1 VQERRVVSIVINN
14 YNYARFLRA
23 AIDSALAQSYT
34 AVEVIVV
41 DDGSTDASREIIASY
56 HDGIV
61 PVLKA
66 NGGQASAFNAGF
78 AASRGEVV
86 VFLDADDTLLPTS
99 AATALRLFD
108 DGRVVKVHWPLWI
121 IDENGHRTGQVMPE
135 RPLAEG
141 DLRAAVIGDGPDSQQ
156 GVPTSGNA
164 WSRRLL
170 TELLPAPE
178 PEYRQGA
185 DGYLLT
191 LAPLYGLTRKIDQ
204 PQGCYRVHG
213 SNQYW
218 CAATDERTERSLVR
232 YERRS
237 VTLSQRLTRA
247 GVDHDPEAWKSRNA
261 YYQWLQ
267 RMRRTAEQLRA
278 IIPSGATFL
287 LADENQW
294 GANPLGGRCAV
305 PFTEKDGCYWGP
317 PSNDTEAV
325 REFERLRGAGAE
337 FMVFGWPAFW
347 WLEHYSLLREH
358 LLANFPRRH
367 RDDDLIVFD
376 LREPSILAN
385 GRTP

>member
-1 VQERRVVSIVINN
+1 VHERRLVSIVINN
-14 YNYARFLRA
+14 YNYAPFLRA
-23 AIDSALAQSYT
+23 AIDSALAQDHAGT
-34 AVEVIVV
+34 EVIVV
-41 DDGSTDASREIIASY
+41 DDGSTDASGEIIASCR
-56 HDGIV
+56 DKII

-78 AASRGEVV
+78 AASRGEVII
-86 VFLDADDTLLPTS
+86 FLDADDTLLPTA

-108 DGRVVKVHWPLWI
+108 DRQVVKVHWPLWI
-121 IDENGHRTGQVMPE
+121 IDENGRRTGEVMPQ

-141 DLRAAVIGDGPDSQQ
+141 DLRAAVIHDGPDSQQ

-170 TELLPAPE
+170 AELLPAPE

-191 LAPLYGLTRKIDQ
+191 LAPLYGLTRKTQ
-204 PQGCYRVHG
+204 EPQGCYRVHG

-218 CAATDERTERSLVR
+218 CAATDERIERSLVR

-237 VTLSQRLTRA
+237 ATLSQRLANA
-247 GVDHDPEAWKSRNA
+247 GVDHDAAAWKSRNP
-261 YYQWLQ
+261 YYRWLH
-267 RMRRTAEQLRA
+267 RMQRTAKQLRA
-278 IIPSGATFL
+278 IIPSGAKFL

-317 PSNDTEAV
+317 PASDAEAV
-325 REFERLRGAGAE
+325 REFERLRSAGAE

-347 WLEHYSLLREH
+347 WLEHYPSLRHH
-358 LLANFPRRH
+358 LTTNFQRRH
-367 RDDDLIVFD
+367 DDDNLIVFE
-376 LREPSILAN
+376 LRQPK
-385 GRTP
+385 T